1 MSDHAEDKAR
11 AATENASAASQ
22 SAIEVTALRVTPDA
36 DGRGGVTLELR
47 TADGTPTFHL
57 SSTRAMGLFLD
68 FFPPAS
74 ATCRPCRGTGKAN
87 NGNYCLQC
95 GGGGQA

>member
-1 MSDHAEDKAR
+1 MSDHAMSGHAED
-11 AATENASAASQ
+11 ASKPAIPEP
-22 SAIEVTALRVTPDA
+22 IEVTALRVTPDS
-36 DGRGGVTLELR
+36 DGGGGITLELR
-47 TADGTPTFHL
+47 TAQGSPAFHL
-57 SSTRAMGLFLD
+57 NGARAAGLFLN

-95 GGGGQA
+95 GGAGQA